1 VAPLD
6 VDLVAADRT
15 IWSGEASMVS
25 APAAEGEV
33 GILPGHT
40 PLLAVLRRGEVRITP
55 VSGNAVRTDV
65 DGGFISVDAD
75 HVTVVV
81 DAAADDARPAGR

>member
-1 VAPLD
+1 MATLD

-25 APAAEGEV
+25 APAADGEV

-40 PLLAVLRRGEVRITP
+40 PLLAVLRAGEVRITP
-55 VSGNAVRTDV
+55 VSGEAVHAWI
-65 DGGFISVDAD
+65 DGGFISVDFD
-75 HVTVVV
+75 RVTVVA
-81 DAAADDARPAGR
+81 DAARADAGPAGR